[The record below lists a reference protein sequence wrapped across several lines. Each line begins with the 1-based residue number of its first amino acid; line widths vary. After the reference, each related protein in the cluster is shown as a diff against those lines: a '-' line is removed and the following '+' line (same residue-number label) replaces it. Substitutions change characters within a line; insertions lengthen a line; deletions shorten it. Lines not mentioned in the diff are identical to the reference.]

1 MVRERG
7 GWNRGGGKGREGG
20 VKGGRGRELL
30 AISAIT
36 KKNELLRERELLAIS
51 GVHNA

>member
-7 GWNRGGGKGREGG
+7 GWNRGCREGG

-36 KKNELLRERELLAIS
+36 KKKELLRERELLAIA